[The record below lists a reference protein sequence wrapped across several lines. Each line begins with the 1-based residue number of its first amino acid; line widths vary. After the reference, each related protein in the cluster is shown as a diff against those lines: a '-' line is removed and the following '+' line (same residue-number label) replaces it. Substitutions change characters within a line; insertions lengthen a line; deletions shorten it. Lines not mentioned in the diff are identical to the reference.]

1 MDGGTVRLPRIV
13 GQSHALDLILTGR
26 GVSGEEAVR
35 MGLVNRLVPKGKAL
49 EAALELAR
57 QLAALPQAALRS
69 DRLSAYE
76 QWSLD
81 LPDALA
87 NEYARGIES
96 LGAGE
101 IRAGLERYASGSWR
115 R

>member
-1 MDGGTVRLPRIV
+1 
-13 GQSHALDLILTGR
+13 
-26 GVSGEEAVR
+26 

-49 EAALELAR
+49 DAALELAR

-87 NEYARGIES
+87 NEYRHGIAS

-101 IRAGLERYASGSWR
+101 IRSGLERYASGEWR